1 MLYAD
6 RGPAGDGVRQ
16 PPLRSTATSCGS
28 QHLGVPED
36 VRSWA
41 AIPLTPETNV
51 LLPVGR
57 TLTLACRSL
66 SDMYDEE
73 CKRINRTMSSKGLLC
88 PNSESDPRPRAV
100 GIATNYVHARLQ
112 EQLR

>member
-1 MLYAD
+1 MLYAA

-16 PPLRSTATSCGS
+16 PPLRSTATSF
-28 QHLGVPED
+28 GVPED

-41 AIPLTPETNV
+41 AIPLTPATNV

-73 CKRINRTMSSKGLLC
+73 CKRINRTLSSKGLLC